1 MRKLFVAVAALAAL
15 AAPNAA
21 SAQGQPPPGPVA
33 GNIAFNTKSVGFI
46 LGFEWG
52 SGTATLRGG
61 RVVNLRVRTLK
72 AGMIGLESVSAAGR
86 VYGLDPRRPQDL
98 AGTYAGI
105 GGGLT
110 VGGGIGAQRMKNE
123 KGVIIDINETAAGL
137 AAKVAAA
144 GIVIDVVQ

>member
-1 MRKLFVAVAALAAL
+1 MRKFLVVAAALAAL

-21 SAQGQPPPGPVA
+21 SAQGQPPPGPLA
-33 GNIAFNTKSVGFI
+33 GNIAFNTKSIGFI
-46 LGFEWG
+46 LGAEWG
-52 SGTATLRGG
+52 SGTVTLRGG

-72 AGMIGLESVSAAGR
+72 AGMIGLESVSATGR
-86 VYGLDPRRPQDL
+86 VYNLNPRRPQDL

-123 KGVIIDINETAAGL
+123 KGVIIDIEETAAGL
-137 AAKVAAA
+137 AAKVAAS
-144 GIVIDVVQ
+144 GIVIDIVK

>member
-1 MRKLFVAVAALAAL
+1 MRKFLVAIAALAAL

-21 SAQGQPPPGPVA
+21 SAQGQPPPGPIA
-33 GNIAFNTKSVGFI
+33 GNIAISTKSVGFI

-52 SGTATLRGG
+52 SGTVTLRGG
-61 RVVNLRVRTLK
+61 RVVHLRVRTLK
-72 AGMIGLESVSAAGR
+72 AGMIGLEAVSATGR
-86 VYGLDPRRPQDL
+86 VYNLNPRRPQDL

-123 KGVIIDINETAAGL
+123 KGVIIDIEETAAGL
-137 AAKVAAA
+137 AAKIAAA
-144 GIVIDVVQ
+144 GVVIDVVK